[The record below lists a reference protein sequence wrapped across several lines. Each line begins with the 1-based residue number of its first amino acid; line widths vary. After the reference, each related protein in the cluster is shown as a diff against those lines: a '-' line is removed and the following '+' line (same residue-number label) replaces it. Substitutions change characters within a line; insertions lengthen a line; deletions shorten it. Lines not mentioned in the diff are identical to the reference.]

1 MKKRLIAILTA
12 SLLMAGIFLYF
23 AADLYFYSIKPAGRL
38 DYEPI
43 IVTIAPGQN
52 FNKIVDDLSQHHLI
66 SSPLKFKLIAR
77 LKAYDRKIMTGEYAL
92 STPITPLAILEA
104 LTNGKIRLH
113 RLAIPEGFN
122 IKQIAQRV
130 ESSGFLRKE
139 KFIKAATDPEFAKKM
154 KIPAQTFEGYL
165 FPDTYLFPKDITAK
179 QIITE
184 MVKQFRMTFSDEW
197 KKQAQSIGFSIH
209 EIITLASIIE
219 KETGVASERPVIAS
233 VFHNRLKKNMRLA
246 SDPTV
251 IYGIKNFNGNITKK
265 DLQRLTPYNTY
276 MISGLP
282 PGPIA
287 NPGAQSIKAALFPAK
302 TNYLY
307 FVAKRDKTHQFS
319 ETLKDHNRAVRKYQ
333 LRRR

>member
-12 SLLMAGIFLYF
+12 GLLLAGVFLYF

-38 DYEPI
+38 DYKHI
-43 IVTIAPGQN
+43 IVTITPGQN
-52 FNKIVDDLSQHHLI
+52 FNKTVSDLSHHHLI
-66 SSPLKFKLIAR
+66 NSPLKFKLIAR
-77 LKAYDRKIMTGEYAL
+77 LKAYDRKIMAGEYEL
-92 STPITPLAILEA
+92 SASMSPLTILET

-113 RLAIPEGFN
+113 RLAIPEGFD
-122 IKQIAQRV
+122 IKQIAQRA
-130 ESSGFLRKE
+130 ESSGFCGQE
-139 KFIKAATDPEFAKKM
+139 KFIKAATDPKFTQKM
-154 KIPAQTFEGYL
+154 RIPAQTFEGYL

-179 QIITE
+179 QIITA
-184 MVKQFRMTFSDEW
+184 MVKQFRTTFSDAWE
-197 KKQAQSIGFSIH
+197 KQAESIGFTIH

-233 VFHNRLKKNMRLA
+233 VFHNRLKKNMRLE

-251 IYGIKNFNGNITKK
+251 IYGIKDFNGNITKK

-276 MISGLP
+276 LVSGLP

-287 NPGAQSIKAALFPAK
+287 NPGAESIKAALFPAR

-319 ETLKDHNRAVRKYQ
+319 ATLKDHNRAVRKYQ
-333 LRRR
+333 LRR